1 MAEKKVTKEPVE
13 KSGKEESGRP
23 MAVSKITIEDK
34 YEALEARVAALEKL
48 VDEHQRY
55 HFGRR
60 VE

>member
-1 MAEKKVTKEPVE
+1 
-13 KSGKEESGRP
+13 

-34 YEALEARVAALEKL
+34 YEALEARVAALEKI